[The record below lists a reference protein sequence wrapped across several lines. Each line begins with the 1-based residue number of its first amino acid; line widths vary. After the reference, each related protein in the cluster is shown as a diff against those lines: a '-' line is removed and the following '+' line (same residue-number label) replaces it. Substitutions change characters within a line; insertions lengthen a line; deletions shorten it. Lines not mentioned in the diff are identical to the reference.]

1 MITLSVA
8 RYYKNE
14 ETKQTSSRIRIHLNL
29 YCFDPSLVSI
39 YLLFNFS
46 FCSDASITSYIKQL
60 NPLLLVIFRNQV
72 SGDSCYSI
80 YKYFPDWPM
89 TNSLTLNHHYI
100 PFHLFF
106 FFSRIYF
113 FDYLQQAIS
122 QNFSDQDCDKEDCLV
137 NGKYCKDDH
146 RFSVPRLSIMYQNWL

>member
-14 ETKQTSSRIRIHLNL
+14 ETKQTSSRIRIHSNS

-113 FDYLQQAIS
+113 LQWYIFKIWMYIEKYRLFT
-122 QNFSDQDCDKEDCLV
+122 FSSFLCLFW
-137 NGKYCKDDH
+137 NKMITPK
-146 RFSVPRLSIMYQNWL
+146 W